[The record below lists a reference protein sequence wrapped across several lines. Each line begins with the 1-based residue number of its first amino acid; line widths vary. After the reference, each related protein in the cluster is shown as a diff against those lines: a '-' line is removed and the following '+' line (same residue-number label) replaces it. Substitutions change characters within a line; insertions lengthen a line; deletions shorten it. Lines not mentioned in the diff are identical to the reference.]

1 MAENKNLF
9 RQESIERMQSP
20 EKTDEYIRVSTP
32 KAWILVISLSLVVT
46 GVIVW
51 GFIGS
56 IPKTVSVSGV
66 MVQEYDG
73 DVLCLLPVDVAGQYL
88 LGHESHITLPDGS
101 GIKGTVDFISKDP
114 LSYEEVG
121 KMTSSDWR
129 LRSIWG
135 EENAVYKYA
144 VGIKYDKKDAQK
156 LVDRELVTVSVVLSD
171 IRPIEYILN

>member
-32 KAWILVISLSLVVT
+32 KAWILVISLLLVVT

-51 GFIGS
+51 GFTGS

-88 LGHESHITLPDGS
+88 VGHESHITLPDGS

-129 LRSIWG
+129 LRAVWG
-135 EENAVYKYA
+135 EENTVYKYA
-144 VGIKYDKKDAQK
+144 VGIKYDKNDAQK
-156 LVDRELVTVSVVLSD
+156 LADRELVTVSVVLSD